1 MTMQQPPPMPLQRMN
16 AQDEAHLGL
25 ISVLH
30 FVLAGLYLLGI
41 GFVILH
47 FMIMTMVFRMAE
59 TQAHRS
65 PPTVVSVAPESPATE
80 DTPLERMEESPP
92 LPPPVAAPPA
102 SPAPAPFPK
111 EIIPFFIAMYVVI
124 GLLLV
129 ALGTAN
135 VLSGLFIRKRKNRTF
150 SFIIA
155 GINCMQFPFGTALG
169 VFTFIVLSRIS
180 VKMEYDA
187 NLPG

>member
-1 MTMQQPPPMPLQRMN
+1 MTMQQPPPMPLQRIN
-16 AQDEAHLGL
+16 AQDEVHLGL
-25 ISVLH
+25 ISVFH

-47 FMIMTMVFRMAE
+47 FMIMSMVFRMAE
-59 TQAHRS
+59 TQAQKS
-65 PPTVVSVAPESPATE
+65 PPTVVAVAPEPLVTE
-80 DTPLERMEESPP
+80 DIPAELEEFPA
-92 LPPPVAAPPA
+92 LPPPAAAPPL

-111 EIIPFFIAMYVVI
+111 EIIPFFIAMYVAI
-124 GLLLV
+124 GLFLV

-150 SFIIA
+150 SFIVA
-155 GINCMQFPFGTALG
+155 GINCMQVPFGTALG
-169 VFTFIVLSRIS
+169 VFTFIVLSRLS
-180 VKMEYDA
+180 VKAEYDA